1 MEKILKLFN
10 RIDIHLQSK
19 NTQEI
24 ILDLGES
31 EKAKERMAA
40 TQIKLDEEIKQ
51 LQEWLDDPE
60 SAEYISEN
68 LDVFTET
75 FDSIYLALDLNIDK
89 LKANAVGKEELYLHL
104 QKLIAEKASTQS
116 CSVPY
121 VMDDSNDED
130 DE

>member
-19 NTQEI
+19 NTQEL

-31 EKAKERMAA
+31 EKAVEKMEQ
-40 TQIKLDEEIKQ
+40 TNLKLQEEIKE
-51 LQEWLDDPE
+51 LQEWLDDPA

-75 FDSIYLALDLNIDK
+75 FDSVYFAVDVNIDK
-89 LKANAVGKEELYLHL
+89 LISNAAGKEELYLHL
-104 QKLIAEKASTQS
+104 KKIEAEKKSHT
-116 CSVPY
+116 P
-121 VMDDSNDED
+121 E
-130 DE
+130 

>member
-19 NTQEI
+19 NTQEL
-24 ILDLGES
+24 ILDLEDS

-40 TQIKLDEEIKQ
+40 TQIKLDDEIKQ

-75 FDSIYLALDLNIDK
+75 FDAIYLALDLNIDK

-104 QKLIAEKASTQS
+104 QKLMAEKSANQP

-121 VMDDSNDED
+121 LQVND
-130 DE
+130 DEEK

>member
-19 NTQEI
+19 NTQEL

-31 EKAKERMAA
+31 EKAVEKMEQ
-40 TQIKLDEEIKQ
+40 TNIKLQEELKE
-51 LQEWLDDPE
+51 LQEWLDDPA

-75 FDSIYLALDLNIDK
+75 FDSVYFSTDINIDK
-89 LKANAVGKEELYLHL
+89 LFSNAAGKEELYLHL
-104 QKLIAEKASTQS
+104 QKIKAEKESS
-116 CSVPY
+116 L
-121 VMDDSNDED
+121 
-130 DE
+130 